1 MFFSF
6 KHTKQSHALVAFTR
20 GWVWMSVAHILML
33 LPLSCTND
41 APPMGNRVVG
51 RDSLPVMTTY
61 GVSKL
66 ITDSGVI
73 RYKVIAEEWRIFDKT
88 TPPRWEFPKGLFL
101 ERYDDKFKVDMRFS
115 ADSAWLYDQ
124 NVWKLHGNVVLDDK
138 TTMSRLRTQELFW
151 NMRTGELASN
161 VHTYLK
167 EPHQEIEGTW
177 FRAVIQNGRPTKY
190 HIKQSRG
197 FMPMNG
203 MGEATA
209 APTNSQTQSSQND
222 STQQPPQHEAPVSKP
237 KSNK

>member
-1 MFFSF
+1 MFQLF
-6 KHTKQSHALVAFTR
+6 KHNKDCHTFMAFTR
-20 GWVWMSVAHILML
+20 GWVWICVTLILLL
-33 LPLSCTND
+33 LPFSCSND

-73 RYKVIAEEWRIFDKT
+73 RYKVITEEWRIFDKT

-124 NVWKLHGNVVLDDK
+124 NVWKLRGHVVLDDK
-138 TTMSRLRTQELFW
+138 TSMSRLRTQELFW

-203 MGEATA
+203 MGATTA
-209 APTNSQTQSSQND
+209 TPNSGAPSSQND
-222 STQQPPQHEAPVSKP
+222 STPQPQHEAPISRP
-237 KSNK
+237 KTIN